1 MIFTNLVRLKAK
13 RSNAGY
19 IGGMKMQ
26 DMTDLRREDP
36 ALILICFVLLYEPSS
51 LTVLLPQQGNNT
63 MK

>member
-1 MIFTNLVRLKAK
+1 
-13 RSNAGY
+13 
-19 IGGMKMQ
+19 MQ
-26 DMTDLRREDP
+26 DMTDLPREDP